1 MSVSK
6 IFILFLTGFLLLIPQ
21 FSEAQTTRKQ
31 LEQRRKQKEKEIRLT
46 KKILARTRNKKKKT
60 LSQLNLLNRQIKMR
74 EELIST
80 MADEIN
86 VINRQIES
94 ENANVEN
101 LGSELKRLKDEY
113 ADMIYRSYKMRESGD
128 LSSYV
133 LASDNFNQA
142 VKRIKYVQQI
152 GEDRERQ
159 VALIGKIRDS
169 ISSQLV
175 ELKKIKN
182 QKSEL
187 LAEKEKEKRELSGD
201 KQENQRLVKNLKKK
215 ETTLKNDL
223 KYQKQSAKNL
233 DNRIRKLIREEIA
246 RAKRNKKGKPAKKGE
261 MRLTPEAAAL
271 AKEFGRNKGKLPW
284 PVERG
289 IIMRRF
295 GTYAHPEL
303 PGITIVN
310 NGVDIATVQSSI
322 ARSVMAGEVRSVFSI
337 PGMQKAVMVKHGNYF
352 TVYAHLDQVLV
363 TRGDK
368 IKALDDLGVIHTDD
382 NEDKTILHFEI
393 WKNNSNLN
401 PQLWLAK

>member
-1 MSVSK
+1 MSVNRFFVLLLAS
-6 IFILFLTGFLLLIPQ
+6 FLLLLPKI
-21 FSEAQTTRKQ
+21 SEGQSRKE
-31 LEQRRKQKEKEIRLT
+31 LERRRKQKEKEIRLT
-46 KKILARTRNKKKKT
+46 KRILARTRSRKKKT
-60 LSQLNLLNRQIKMR
+60 LSQLNLLDRQIRMR

-80 MADEIN
+80 MADEVAAID
-86 VINRQIES
+86 RQIES
-94 ENANVEN
+94 ESSNVDD
-101 LGSELKRLKDEY
+101 LGKELKRLKDEY

-133 LASDNFNQA
+133 LAADNFNQA

-159 VALIGKIRDS
+159 VALIGKLRDS
-169 ISSQLV
+169 ITNQLTK
-175 ELKKIKN
+175 LKKIKA

-187 LAEKEKEKRELSGD
+187 LAQKERERGELSGD
-201 KQENQRLVKNLKKK
+201 KKENQRLVRNLKKK

-233 DNRIRKLIREEIA
+233 DNRIRKLIKEEIERA
-246 RAKRNKKGKPAKKGE
+246 RKKGGKKAKKGE
-261 MRLTPEAAAL
+261 MKLTPEAAAL
-271 AKEFGRNKGKLPW
+271 AKQFGKNKGKLPW

-303 PGITIVN
+303 AGITIVN
-310 NGVDIATVQSSI
+310 NGIDIATVQSSI
-322 ARSVMAGEVRSVFSI
+322 ARCVMAGEVRSVFSI

-368 IKALDDLGVIHTDD
+368 VKALDDLGVIHTDD
-382 NEDKTILHFEI
+382 SEGKTILHFEV
-393 WKNNSNLN
+393 WQNSKNLN
-401 PQLWLAK
+401 PQHWLAK

>member
-1 MSVSK
+1 MRVNK
-6 IFILFLTGFLLLIPQ
+6 VFIFLLAIFLVFPLL
-21 FSEAQTTRKQ
+21 SEGQTRKQ
-31 LEQRRKQKEKEIRLT
+31 LERRRKQKEKEIRLT
-46 KKILARTRNKKKKT
+46 KKILAQTRSRKKKT
-60 LSQLNLLNRQIKMR
+60 LSQLNLLDRQIKMR

-80 MADEIN
+80 MADEIS
-86 VINRQIES
+86 VIDKQIES

-101 LGSELKRLKDEY
+101 LGGELKRLKDEY

-128 LSSYV
+128 LSTYV

-142 VKRIKYVQQI
+142 VKRIKYMQQI

-159 VALIGKIRDS
+159 VELIGKVRDS
-169 ISSQLV
+169 ITEQLTQ
-175 ELKKIKN
+175 LKRIKN

-187 LAEKEKEKRELSGD
+187 LSQKENEHKELSGD
-201 KQENQRLVKNLKKK
+201 KKENQRLVKNLKKK

-233 DNRIRKLIREEIA
+233 DRRIRKLIRAEIE
-246 RAKRNKKGKPAKKGE
+246 RAKKRKGKSGKKGE
-261 MRLTPEAAAL
+261 MKLTPEAAAL

-289 IIMRRF
+289 IIMRKF

-303 PGITIVN
+303 KGITIVN
-310 NGVDIATVQSSI
+310 NGVDIATVRSSI
-322 ARSVMAGEVRSVFSI
+322 ARCVMAGEVRSVFSI

-352 TVYAHLDQVLV
+352 TVYAHLDQILV
-363 TRGDK
+363 NRGDK
-368 IKALDDLGVIHTDD
+368 VKALDDLGVIHTDD
-382 NEDKTILHFEI
+382 NEGKTILHFEV
-393 WKNNSNLN
+393 WKNSNNLN

>member
-1 MSVSK
+1 MRVNK
-6 IFILFLTGFLLLIPQ
+6 IFILLLALFLVLLPQ
-21 FSEAQTTRKQ
+21 LSEGQTRKQ
-31 LEQRRKQKEKEIRLT
+31 LERKRKQKQKEIRLT
-46 KKILARTRNKKKKT
+46 KKILAQTRSKKKKT
-60 LSQLNLLNRQIKMR
+60 LSQLNLLERQIKMR

-80 MADEIN
+80 MADEITA
-86 VINRQIES
+86 IDKQIEGES
-94 ENANVEN
+94 TNVEN
-101 LGSELKRLKDEY
+101 LGDELKRLKDEY

-128 LSSYV
+128 LSSFV

-159 VALIGKIRDS
+159 VNLIGKIRDS
-169 ISSQLV
+169 ITHQLTQ
-175 ELKKIKN
+175 LKKIKIY
-182 QKSEL
+182 KSDL
-187 LAEKEKEKRELSGD
+187 LTQKEKERGELRGD
-201 KQENQRLVKNLKKK
+201 KNENQRLVKNLKKK

-246 RAKRNKKGKPAKKGE
+246 RARKRKGGKKAKKGE
-261 MRLTPEAAAL
+261 IALTPEAAAL
-271 AKEFGRNKGKLPW
+271 SKEFGRNKRKLPW
-284 PVERG
+284 PVKRG

-303 PGITIVN
+303 KGITIVN
-310 NGVDIATVQSSI
+310 NGVDIATVRSSI
-322 ARSVMAGEVRSVFSI
+322 ARSVMAGEVRAVFSI

-363 TRGDK
+363 NRGDK

-382 NEDKTILHFEI
+382 AEGKTILHFEV
-393 WKNNSNLN
+393 WKNSNTLN
-401 PQLWLAK
+401 PQHWLAK